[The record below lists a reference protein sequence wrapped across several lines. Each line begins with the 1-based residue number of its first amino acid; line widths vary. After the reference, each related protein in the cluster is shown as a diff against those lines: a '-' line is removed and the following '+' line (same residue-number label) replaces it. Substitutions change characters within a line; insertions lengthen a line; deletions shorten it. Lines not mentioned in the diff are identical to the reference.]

1 LTLVVSPSV
10 VVRPVVVVVLVSL
23 AEEVGPSVVVVGSTA
38 VVGEESDSLPSVV
51 PGEVVIVVGA
61 EEAVIMVVTLVSPAE
76 QEIAVVATV
85 RRRNGVWRVAC
96 MMAVL
101 GMVTRPPDFADGMRH
116 IFRKRGRGKTLADA

>member
-1 LTLVVSPSV
+1 
-10 VVRPVVVVVLVSL
+10 
-23 AEEVGPSVVVVGSTA
+23 VVGSPT
-38 VVGEESDSLPSVV
+38 VIDEDSDSLLPSVV

-76 QEIAVVATV
+76 QEIATVATV

-96 MMAVL
+96 MVAVRE
-101 GMVTRPPDFADGMRH
+101 MVTRPSNFADGMRH